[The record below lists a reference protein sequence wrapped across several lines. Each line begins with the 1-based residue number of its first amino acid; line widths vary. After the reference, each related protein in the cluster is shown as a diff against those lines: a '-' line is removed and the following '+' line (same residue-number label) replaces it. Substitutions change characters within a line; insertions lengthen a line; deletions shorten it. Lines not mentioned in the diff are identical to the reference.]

1 VDLHIEKMQSLAKY
15 KNVNFLRQ
23 DLSYLAFL
31 SGTFSLIYCYHV
43 LEHVQDPITVLREL
57 NRVLKPGGVLF
68 IGFPNKKRIVSYIGT
83 SQKVSNFE
91 RIKWNLNDYKY
102 RLQGK
107 FDNKFGAHAGFTKAE
122 FIIASK
128 PIFDVVHAME
138 DKYMLYKYP
147 RLAKVI
153 QLFIKTSLDEYIF
166 PSNYFI
172 CMKF

>member
-1 VDLHIEKMQSLAKY
+1 
-15 KNVNFLRQ
+15 
-23 DLSYLAFL
+23 
-31 SGTFSLIYCYHV
+31 
-43 LEHVQDPITVLREL
+43 L
-57 NRVLKPGGVLF
+57 NCARSPRPSLKPSLPLPASTVSSAVCDDATPSSL
-68 IGFPNKKRIVSYIGT
+68 GFPNKKRIVSYIGT